1 MVTRIYFIGHED
13 PLKVDQTPEQ
23 VAEAF
28 EGGSIAKLTVGDSAV
43 YVNVATVA
51 YWHQAEART
60 WRPMA

>member
-1 MVTRIYFIGHED
+1 VTRIYFIGHED
-13 PLKVDQTPEQ
+13 PLEVDQTPEQ

-28 EGGSIAKLTVGDSAV
+28 EGGSIAKLTIRDSTV

-51 YWHQAEART
+51 YWQEA